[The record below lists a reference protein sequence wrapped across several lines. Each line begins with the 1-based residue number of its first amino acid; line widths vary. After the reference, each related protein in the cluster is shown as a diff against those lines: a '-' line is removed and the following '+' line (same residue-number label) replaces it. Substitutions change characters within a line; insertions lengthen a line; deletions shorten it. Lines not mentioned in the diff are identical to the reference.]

1 MNPVFVQTQLLAT
14 GNRFLLV
21 DTPSTGSMALYLNGL
36 FLTQNVDYTLLD
48 NAITLLHKTVGD
60 GDVLTAWYMKP
71 ITATQ

>member
-1 MNPVFVQTQLLAT
+1 
-14 GNRFLLV
+14 
-21 DTPSTGSMALYLNGL
+21 MALYLNGL